1 MTTLEGHLLKDGGW
15 RRGWRKRYFKLTKI
29 YFQYFEN
36 QCSTS
41 PKGAAVRGT
50 IQNVELV
57 DLKTYAFKVTFKS
70 EVWDLQASS
79 TQELIQWMEAI
90 KPKSAASVISSQQL
104 NTSLGQNNRTTSFP
118 THSVTTIQPETSEHA
133 YQPLPLSFTQNPRL
147 SMGSDGRSS
156 PSNSTSPRVREVG
169 TIMNRVHSV
178 PNEYQSGNCNWT
190 TSNSSARSHSSV
202 RSTSPHPNSP
212 QINVQTIDYQ
222 DPLDNLPSSSVPNQT
237 SHNSSQPGLPTN
249 TTPQNSA
256 PPPDLD
262 LSDDEFLDFGDEG
275 TYMNDPQ
282 ETLHTLRREIKTLRL
297 SDGNRTAVERPQRV
311 ETPVVPAVP
320 APSVVV
326 IPETPDGTLNAE
338 YVASLTIPSEYSDLP
353 GQIPEQPS
361 HYDEKPEY
369 INDGCH
375 GDAGNLGNSSLLVEE
390 EDGGFDSYSSPAVTR
405 RSIKSKNITGNVN
418 YSVTVPSSVSED
430 DSEGHLPKVSIKST
444 APATTDHT
452 LHRDNSST
460 SFLSASPP
468 PANRITT
475 LRIQE
480 WVRKIT
486 LVKKAFVDPD
496 DQEVGALDKFLMDNT
511 TCLPKENF
519 TLLQKIGNGAF
530 GEVWKAR
537 CETAVN
543 GDDMVA
549 VKCLKEGASDK
560 HRHDFYGE
568 AALLGQFRHANVIA
582 LHGVILRD
590 SSPWIVIE
598 YAENGALKSFLKKH
612 GEDRHSNQLLNYCRD
627 IVRGMKYLSERGY
640 IHRDLAARNVLLTR
654 MEVCKIA
661 DFGLSRKLGDDDDI
675 YVSRGGMV
683 AIKWTAP
690 EGVLGASYSSAS
702 DVWSCG
708 ITMWEVFSD
717 GANPWSGQSN
727 EDAFRR
733 IRKGGRLAKP
743 EKCPLDVYKTIL
755 KCWEA
760 NPLDRPTFADLDRL
774 LYDPSTDIVEQP
786 LYENTDGYVQYV
798 NLQYEN
804 MQDVQRT

>member
-156 PSNSTSPRVREVG
+156 PSNSTSPRVR
-169 TIMNRVHSV
+169 
-178 PNEYQSGNCNWT
+178 T

-212 QINVQTIDYQ
+212 QINVQTHPARRSFPEADQQEKRSLSTRQSLPASFTPSLPLYTLDQRRKSWDPAPLAEIDYQ

-262 LSDDEFLDFGDEG
+262 LSDDEFLDFGDE
-275 TYMNDPQ
+275 D
-282 ETLHTLRREIKTLRL
+282 
-297 SDGNRTAVERPQRV
+297 
-311 ETPVVPAVP
+311 
-320 APSVVV
+320 
-326 IPETPDGTLNAE
+326 
-338 YVASLTIPSEYSDLP
+338 
-353 GQIPEQPS
+353 
-361 HYDEKPEY
+361 
-369 INDGCH
+369 
-375 GDAGNLGNSSLLVEE
+375 
-390 EDGGFDSYSSPAVTR
+390 
-405 RSIKSKNITGNVN
+405 ITGNVN

>member
-262 LSDDEFLDFGDEG
+262 LSDDEFLDFGDE
-275 TYMNDPQ
+275 D
-282 ETLHTLRREIKTLRL
+282 
-297 SDGNRTAVERPQRV
+297 
-311 ETPVVPAVP
+311 
-320 APSVVV
+320 
-326 IPETPDGTLNAE
+326 
-338 YVASLTIPSEYSDLP
+338 
-353 GQIPEQPS
+353 
-361 HYDEKPEY
+361 
-369 INDGCH
+369 
-375 GDAGNLGNSSLLVEE
+375 
-390 EDGGFDSYSSPAVTR
+390 
-405 RSIKSKNITGNVN
+405 ITGNVN

>member
-156 PSNSTSPRVREVG
+156 PSNSTSPRVR
-169 TIMNRVHSV
+169 
-178 PNEYQSGNCNWT
+178 T

>member
-156 PSNSTSPRVREVG
+156 PSNSTSPRVR
-169 TIMNRVHSV
+169 
-178 PNEYQSGNCNWT
+178 T

-262 LSDDEFLDFGDEG
+262 LSDDEFLDFGDE
-275 TYMNDPQ
+275 D
-282 ETLHTLRREIKTLRL
+282 
-297 SDGNRTAVERPQRV
+297 
-311 ETPVVPAVP
+311 
-320 APSVVV
+320 
-326 IPETPDGTLNAE
+326 
-338 YVASLTIPSEYSDLP
+338 
-353 GQIPEQPS
+353 
-361 HYDEKPEY
+361 
-369 INDGCH
+369 
-375 GDAGNLGNSSLLVEE
+375 
-390 EDGGFDSYSSPAVTR
+390 
-405 RSIKSKNITGNVN
+405 ITGNVN